1 MSSDDLST
9 TAILEEAPE
18 GSGLDVRQLD
28 LFTDSGLWF
37 WNLKTG
43 KCRLSPRLRTMIGAG
58 RDVSGGAADD
68 PAAYIHA
75 DDRALVMELQK
86 RHVEE
91 GARFDTEARL
101 HVGDGQFRW
110 FALRGKAF
118 RKPQAR
124 RRLGFLPVADA
135 GEAREMVVFV
145 DDIQARKEEDL
156 KRGQLLRDAERFASE
171 TAVLNELSRALTTRL
186 NLRDVLEETFK
197 QTTRLI
203 DTSNFFIALY
213 HPEKEEIHFVYDVT
227 DSAQDKDELTIVPA
241 GRGVS
246 GYIIA
251 NRTPV
256 LIKDDYQVWA
266 EAHGI
271 ESLGEPAKSW
281 LGVPMMIGD
290 RVLGVIA
297 VQSYKDAGIYDE
309 HSLELLSTIAS
320 STAIAI
326 QNALSFESQKRTEAD
341 LQERNDQ
348 INRLVG
354 PMLEAIE
361 QISAMTTEK
370 KQTLALL
377 TRMTKENH
385 DKLTAS
391 DENIKQMAAS
401 VEDMMKM
408 VGIIGEISVVV
419 NLLALNATIEAA
431 HAGHLGRGFAVIAGE
446 IRKLSDSTEGQ
457 AQEIAEALS
466 GITQSA
472 TASAQ
477 ASGESIQT
485 AGETE
490 VITIDILQFLDDLA
504 KRMTLLSDKSTEIL
518 QLMGKG

>member
-1 MSSDDLST
+1 
-9 TAILEEAPE
+9 
-18 GSGLDVRQLD
+18 
-28 LFTDSGLWF
+28 
-37 WNLKTG
+37 
-43 KCRLSPRLRTMIGAG
+43 
-58 RDVSGGAADD
+58 
-68 PAAYIHA
+68 
-75 DDRALVMELQK
+75 
-86 RHVEE
+86 
-91 GARFDTEARL
+91 
-101 HVGDGQFRW
+101 
-110 FALRGKAF
+110 
-118 RKPQAR
+118 
-124 RRLGFLPVADA
+124 
-135 GEAREMVVFV
+135 
-145 DDIQARKEEDL
+145 
-156 KRGQLLRDAERFASE
+156 
-171 TAVLNELSRALTTRL
+171 
-186 NLRDVLEETFK
+186 
-197 QTTRLI
+197 
-203 DTSNFFIALY
+203 
-213 HPEKEEIHFVYDVT
+213 
-227 DSAQDKDELTIVPA
+227 
-241 GRGVS
+241 
-246 GYIIA
+246 
-251 NRTPV
+251 
-256 LIKDDYQVWA
+256 
-266 EAHGI
+266 
-271 ESLGEPAKSW
+271 
-281 LGVPMMIGD
+281 MMIGD

-341 LQERNDQ
+341 LQARNDQ

-457 AQEIAEALS
+457 AQEIAEALA

-490 VITIDILQFLDDLA
+490 AITIDILQFLDDLA

-518 QLMGKG
+518 QLMGKD